1 MQKIN
6 TYQKQEEVH
15 QRKLV
20 PQFQIL
26 REANYEELIFSNNL
40 LNFAGTKEKN
50 MKMGKSTTIRQG
62 HTHKYKQ

>member
-6 TYQKQEEVH
+6 IYQKQEEVH
-15 QRKLV
+15 QRKFV
-20 PQFQIL
+20 PRFQIL

-40 LNFAGTKEKN
+40 LNFAGTKKK
-50 MKMGKSTTIRQG
+50 KMGKSTTIRQG